1 MTDVPG
7 FNEDAPED
15 ERDDEEPETE
25 TTEEG
30 GAEDEGAGAGSGEVE
45 KWKKRAAARD
55 RKLREAQAEIAKLKA
70 KDEGGEPDKEAMA
83 NAKLV
88 ASAARTQLASAGIT
102 DREDQRAVIGLLR
115 LDDIEVDEDGE
126 VDEEALEERLAE
138 LRRILGAKGPTPTK
152 RTPRVD
158 TRDRGGSGKE
168 TAADPDSARFR
179 RILGA
184 R

>member
-7 FNEDAPED
+7 INDPVPED
-15 ERDDEEPETE
+15 ERDEEEETE
-25 TTEEG
+25 TTEEE
-30 GAEDEGAGAGSGEVE
+30 GAEEETGSAEVE
-45 KWKKRAAARD
+45 KWKKRASARD
-55 RKLREAQAEIAKLKA
+55 RRLREAQAEIARLKA
-70 KDEGGEPDKEAMA
+70 KEEGGEEPDKETKA

-88 ASAARTQLASAGIT
+88 ASAARTQLAAAGIT
-102 DREDQRAVIGLLR
+102 DRDDQRAVIGLLR

-138 LRRILGAKGPTPTK
+138 LRRILGAKGPAPAK

-158 TRDRGGSGKE
+158 TRDKGAGGKPAE
-168 TAADPDSARFR
+168 TDPDSARFR
-179 RILGA
+179 RILGQ